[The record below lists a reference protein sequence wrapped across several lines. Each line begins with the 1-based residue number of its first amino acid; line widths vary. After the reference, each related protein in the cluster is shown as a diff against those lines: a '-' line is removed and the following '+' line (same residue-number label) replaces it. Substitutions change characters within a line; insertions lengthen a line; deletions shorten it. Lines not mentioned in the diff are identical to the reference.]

1 MIKNRKR
8 LTVLAAAL
16 LAVAGMTFAT
26 PSRAIGVDV
35 GLTNSGVTGDN
46 TTVFTAD
53 LGGLG
58 LSNIGSITLTDGNS
72 GFGGSGGAFSGFDLD
87 GIYLETSDGTQINP
101 TAFVFNAG
109 AIRGGGPGPTFGA
122 TDATTI
128 DNAVATLSIFD
139 ADDGVPDLGTVD
151 GFLSLGD
158 GGALQ
163 ALFGPVAVTPGLTLF
178 IGEVNLAK
186 GESVSVH
193 VAETPLPGA
202 VWFFLSALLA
212 LAGMRLRRRAAAN
225 A

>member
-1 MIKNRKR
+1 MIENRKKF
-8 LTVLAAAL
+8 TVLAAAL
-16 LAVAGMTFAT
+16 LAVAGITLAT
-26 PSRAIGVDV
+26 PSKAIGVDV
-35 GLTNSGVTGDN
+35 GLTNTGFTGDN

-53 LGGLG
+53 LGGLA
-58 LSNIGSITLTDGNS
+58 LANIGAITLKDSNS
-72 GFGGSGGAFSGFDLD
+72 GLGGSGGAFSGFDLD

-101 TAFVFNAG
+101 IAFEFNAG

-128 DNAVATLSIFD
+128 DNAVATLSLFD
-139 ADDGVPDLGTVD
+139 ADDGMPDINTVN

-158 GGALQ
+158 GGVLR

-212 LAGMRLRRRAAAN
+212 LAGMRLRRRATGDA
-225 A
+225 